1 MYAAIAARAL
11 NCRAA
16 VVSAIGRDFRFTSCF
31 EGLDSTCV
39 KAYDMPTTRFL
50 IRYNQQWEA
59 KYVEVNPGVG
69 ARIRSS
75 LIPSRFLRPH
85 GLIHLSPMKPT
96 KVARIAH
103 KVRQRSPQAEVSVS
117 TWMGYVEEPRYRR
130 ILNRLASE
138 VDFFMLN
145 EFEAKALAQTSSLSL
160 ALQRI
165 KAKRLVV
172 TMGKLGAIISGSDV
186 EPQMVPA
193 LSVPTNKVVDTTG
206 AGDTWNGAFLAAY
219 KTTGNLMK
227 SVAAAS
233 IISSIKCSGWGFE
246 PLLELTFKKPSDVV
260 EYVLALKE
268 GWMQKKLTEFVTY
281 RKGKRRTETA

>member
-1 MYAAIAARAL
+1 MYAAIAAKAL
-11 NCRAA
+11 NVKAT
-16 VVSAIGRDFRFTSCF
+16 VVSAIGRDFRFMDCF
-31 EGLDSTCV
+31 EGLDSTCI
-39 KAYDMPTTRFL
+39 KTYDMPTTRFL

-59 KYVEVNPGVG
+59 KYVEAKPGVG

-75 LIPSRFLRPH
+75 LIPSKFLRPH
-85 GLIHLSPMKPT
+85 SLIHLSPMKPT
-96 KVARIAH
+96 KVARIVH
-103 KVRQRSPQAEVSVS
+103 RVKQRSPQTEVSVS
-117 TWMGYVEEPRYRR
+117 TWMGYVEESRCRR

-165 KAKRLVV
+165 RAKRLVV
-172 TMGKLGAIISGSDV
+172 TMGKLGAIISGSDI

-193 LSVPTNKVVDTTG
+193 LSVPTDKVVDTTG
-206 AGDTWNGAFLAAY
+206 AGDTWIGSFLAAY
-219 KTTGNLMK
+219 KTTGDLMK

-246 PLLELTFKKPSDVV
+246 PLQKLAFKKPSDVV

-268 GWMQKKLTEFVTY
+268 GWMQKRLTEFITY
-281 RKGKRRTETA
+281 RKGKRRVDTA